1 MNLEEAFEQVER
13 DEQHHKHGYPCEV
26 VRGTAKW
33 GDKQTN
39 PVESILKVEQPV
51 GTYDNSKIYKPG
63 AFGPLFE
70 SKPKQSNDYYRK
82 GGIEVIDFIKA
93 KLTPEQYKG
102 YLLGNIY
109 KYSGRC
115 QYKGEY
121 QKDIIKLA
129 QYTNWLLKE
138 EDGSHP

>member
-1 MNLEEAFEQVER
+1 MRDGYEQV
-13 DEQHHKHGYPCEV
+13 DYDYLKHKEHGYPCEV
-26 VRGTAKW
+26 VRQGT
-33 GDKQTN
+33 N
-39 PVESILKVEQPV
+39 
-51 GTYDNSKIYKPG
+51 N
-63 AFGPLFE
+63 
-70 SKPKQSNDYYRK
+70 YYQK
-82 GGIEVIDFIKA
+82 GGIEVIDYIKA

-121 QKDIIKLA
+121 QKDIVKLA

-138 EDGSHP
+138 EDNRVTNT

>member
-1 MNLEEAFEQVER
+1 MNLDEAFEQVER
-13 DEQHHKHGYPCEV
+13 DERDSWDDTTRGFPCEI
-26 VRGTAKW
+26 VRGSSKE
-33 GDKQTN
+33 K
-39 PVESILKVEQPV
+39 ES
-51 GTYDNSKIYKPG
+51 
-63 AFGPLFE
+63 
-70 SKPKQSNDYYRK
+70 YYQK

-93 KLTPEQYKG
+93 KLTSEQYKG

-138 EDGSHP
+138 EDGSYP

>member
-1 MNLEEAFEQVER
+1 MSLDWDLKGTNLEAAFEQVER
-13 DEQHHKHGYPCEV
+13 DERSRTHGYPCEV
-26 VRGTAKW
+26 VRQG
-33 GDKQTN
+33 
-39 PVESILKVEQPV
+39 
-51 GTYDNSKIYKPG
+51 KP
-63 AFGPLFE
+63 
-70 SKPKQSNDYYRK
+70 NDYYQV
-82 GGIEVIDFIKA
+82 GGIEVIDYIKA

-115 QYKGEY
+115 QYKNEY

-138 EDGSHP
+138 EDGTHP